1 MRIVVTIGDMLV
13 RQPLSLHELR
23 AEAALVGSRLAGTA
37 AHHDLVVALGSGV
50 QPSLLGWRAADSGG
64 APPPHSAEGSELQR
78 ELLASHLLR
87 LELANALPADKPIA
101 SILTTTEVDPRDPA
115 FDEPTATVG
124 PSYDELQATQV
135 SEQQQWAL
143 RPEGSLWRRA
153 VPRPEPRRILES
165 QPIEWL
171 LTQGCIVVC
180 TPGGP
185 VMYLPGTRTLAPAEV
200 VVDPLQATSLLAID
214 IDADQFVITAVS
226 RASLPAIPGADP
238 HLQVVHPDHLAT
250 LRGPD
255 GAVPS
260 EFRAADAF
268 TRATGHTTVLGELG
282 ELPELL
288 AGTSGIQVALN
299 ALSRPDPSLSGSVSP
314 LSRRKT

>member
-13 RQPLSLHELR
+13 RQPVALHELR

-37 AHHDLVVALGSGV
+37 AHHDLVITLGSGV

-64 APPPHSAEGSELQR
+64 APPPPSAEGPELER

-87 LELANALPADKPIA
+87 LELANALPANRPIA
-101 SILTTTEVDPRDPA
+101 SVLTTTEVDPRDAA
-115 FDEPTATVG
+115 FDEPTASVG

-143 RPEGSLWRRA
+143 RPEGALWRRA

-200 VVDPLQATSLLAID
+200 LVDPLQASSLLAID

-226 RASLPAIPGADP
+226 RSSLPAIPGADP

-250 LRGPD
+250 LRGHD
-255 GAVPS
+255 GSVPA
-260 EFRAADAF
+260 EFQAADAF
-268 TRATGHTTVLGELG
+268 TRTTGHTTVLGELG

-288 AGTSGIQVALN
+288 AGTSGTQVTLN
-299 ALSRPDPSLSGSVSP
+299 TAPRPGPTSASVSP
-314 LSRRKT
+314 LTRPRKT